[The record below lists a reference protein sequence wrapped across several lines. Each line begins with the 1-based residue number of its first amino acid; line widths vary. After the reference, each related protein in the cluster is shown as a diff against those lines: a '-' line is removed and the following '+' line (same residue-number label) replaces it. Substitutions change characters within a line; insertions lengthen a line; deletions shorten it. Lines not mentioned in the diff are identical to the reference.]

1 MIKICH
7 IADVHLG
14 IPFGGFGSNSGK
26 IARQEIFRSFE
37 DSIKRSNDLGADLL
51 LIAGDLFDYNFLPS
65 SEIVIKAKRALAEF
79 SRKVI
84 ICPGGHDC
92 LKSGS
97 VYQVKTD
104 WPDNV
109 TILSQDLHTISLNIN
124 GQEVSVTGKGN
135 YYNSEEISPLH
146 GAKSPGTDINIAIA
160 HGSVPRGEKGGAD
173 YPIDLNQISQSGFDY
188 VALGHYHNHSI
199 ERSDNPCVV
208 YAGSLNPL
216 RFGQDGGGLV
226 VAEISEKGKVG
237 IEIIKIGRLNFL
249 KLELASL
256 DPLSELENFLKNIK
270 CPEFYAVS
278 IITKTLVS
286 FEVKERMMNL
296 IKDLESNFLF
306 LSLEKIV
313 EKKGEYKFPQGSL
326 YSSLEDVVVEEL
338 KGVETEEKRK
348 VIHKAFEQIVYK
360 LGGHL
365 SED

>member
-14 IPFGGFGSNSGK
+14 ITFERFGSNSGK

-37 DSIKRSNDLGADLL
+37 DSLKRSHDLGVDLL
-51 LIAGDLFDYNFLPS
+51 LIAGDLFDDNFLPS

-79 SRKVI
+79 KKSVI

-92 LKSGS
+92 LKLGS

-104 WPDNV
+104 WSENV
-109 TILSQDLHTISLNIN
+109 TIFSQDLHTISLNIN
-124 GQEVSVTGKGN
+124 GQEVSVTGRGN
-135 YYNSEEISPLH
+135 YYHSEDVSPLNE
-146 GAKSPGTDINIAIA
+146 ARSPGTDINIAIA
-160 HGSVPRGEKGGAD
+160 HGSVPRGEKGGVD

-216 RFGQDGGGLV
+216 RFGQKGGGLV
-226 VAEISEKGKVG
+226 IAEISGKGKVN

-249 KLELASL
+249 RLELASL

-270 CPEFYAVS
+270 CPEFHAVS
-278 IITKTLVS
+278 IITNTLVS
-286 FEVKERMMNL
+286 FEAKERIMNL

-313 EKKGEYKFPQGSL
+313 EKKSEYKFPQGSL
-326 YSSLEDVVVEEL
+326 YSSLEDILAEEL
-338 KGVETEEKRK
+338 KGAETEEERK
-348 VIHKAFEQIVYK
+348 VIHEAFEQIVYK

-365 SED
+365 SEN